1 MKAKPLPSY
10 KELAEV
16 FALST
21 SSPSGLI
28 WKKPL
33 STKQKAN
40 SVAGCVRNNRYWY
53 VSYKYRQLLVHR
65 IVYSLYHKLDIG
77 SLLVDHIDQNRLNN
91 NPCNLRLAT
100 HQQQQCNK
108 TAKKNSTSNYKGVS
122 WHKPLSKWRASIC
135 VNKKRM
141 HIGYYLTEKEAALAY
156 NKKAEE
162 LHGPFAFL
170 NHV

>member
-1 MKAKPLPSY
+1 MKPKPLPSY

-16 FALST
+16 FVLSA

-33 STKQKAN
+33 CTRQKVN
-40 SVAGCVRNNRYWY
+40 SVAGCIRNNRYWY
-53 VSYKYRQLLVHR
+53 VSYRYKQLLVHR
-65 IVYSLYHKLDIG
+65 VVYSLYHRLDITDL
-77 SLLVDHIDQNRLNN
+77 SVDHIDQNSLNN
-91 NPCNLRLAT
+91 NPYNLRLAT
-100 HQQQQCNK
+100 YQQQQCNK

-135 VNKKRM
+135 VDKKRM
-141 HIGYYLTEKEAALAY
+141 HIGYYQTEKEAALAY
-156 NKKAEE
+156 NKKAQE

-170 NHV
+170 NNV

>member
-1 MKAKPLPSY
+1 MKAKPLPSC
-10 KELAEV
+10 KELTEV

-33 STKQKAN
+33 CTKQKTD

-65 IVYSLYHKLDIG
+65 IVYSLYHELDIG
-77 SLLVDHIDQNRLNN
+77 SLQVDHIDQNRLNN

-108 TAKKNSTSNYKGVS
+108 TSKKNSTSNYKGVS

-156 NKKAEE
+156 NKKAQE

>member
-1 MKAKPLPSY
+1 MKPKSLPSY

-16 FALST
+16 FSLSI

-33 STKQKAN
+33 CTKQKVG
-40 SVAGCVRNNRYWY
+40 SVAGCLRNHNYWY
-53 VSYKYRQLLVHR
+53 VSYKYKQLLVHR
-65 IVYSLYHKLDIG
+65 VVYSLYHKLDIG
-77 SLLVDHIDQNRLNN
+77 NSTVDHIDQNPSNN

-108 TAKKNSTSNYKGVS
+108 TSKKNSTSNYKGVS

-156 NKKAEE
+156 NKKAQE
-162 LHGPFAFL
+162 LHGSFAFL